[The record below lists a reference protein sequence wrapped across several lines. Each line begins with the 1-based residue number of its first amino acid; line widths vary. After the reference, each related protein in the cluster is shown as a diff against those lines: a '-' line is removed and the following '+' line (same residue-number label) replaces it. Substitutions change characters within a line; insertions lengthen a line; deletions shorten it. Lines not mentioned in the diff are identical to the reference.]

1 MSEKPGAGAEEAG
14 GDTFATQTHR
24 TEAASGLLQGIE
36 DIPVEVVVAVG
47 RARPSI
53 RDVLGLRPGSVLPL
67 EQRIDDPVE
76 LYLGERRIGR
86 GLLVELEEGGPG
98 SLGIRLTDV
107 GGNAR
112 QG

>member
-1 MSEKPGAGAEEAG
+1 MTDEADAAHGEAG
-14 GDTFATQTHR
+14 NGTIGAPPHGNGLG
-24 TEAASGLLQGIE
+24 SGLLQGIE

-47 RARPSI
+47 RARPAI
-53 RDVLGLRPGSVLPL
+53 REVLGLRPGSVLSL

-86 GLLVELEEGGPG
+86 GHLVELDEGAPG
-98 SLGIRLTDV
+98 QLGIRLTDV
-107 GGNAR
+107 GGNGR